1 MEHGPNTNQRDANPA
16 PGALADLCPNTP
28 QQSFDLAPSKI
39 GGCRLCEDPG
49 QSSSVSAVHP
59 IMISEMDI
67 AVRSVNDGLSAT
79 DRLQCGEHAFLV
91 GTHQPRIP
99 SHVGGKDRGETAG
112 LAHPYGTPARA
123 RPTATVFS

>member
-1 MEHGPNTNQRDANPA
+1 MEHGPNTNQRGANPA
-16 PGALADLCPNTP
+16 PGALAYLCPNTP

-79 DRLQCGEHAFLV
+79 DRFQGSERAFLV
-91 GTHQPRIP
+91 RPHQP
-99 SHVGGKDRGETAG
+99 
-112 LAHPYGTPARA
+112 
-123 RPTATVFS
+123 